1 VALARVAAYTT
12 KVVKCTK
19 HEEGILDMKHSLS
32 FEELFE
38 AIKVQA
44 IESVLHLA
52 FVEKSLRR

>member
-1 VALARVAAYTT
+1 
-12 KVVKCTK
+12 
-19 HEEGILDMKHSLS
+19 MKHSLS